1 MATKK
6 FIIIDANALLHRS
19 FHAIPPLATKKG
31 VLINA
36 VYGFTNVLLK
46 VYKEIKPAY
55 MAVAFDLKEKT
66 FRHKEFKEY
75 KAGRVKAPDEFYDQ
89 IPMAKEVLKAF
100 NIPVFTKVGFEA
112 DDVIGT
118 VATINEKNNL
128 ETIIVTGD
136 KDAFQLITPKTKV
149 YTLRKGMSDT
159 VTYDEE
165 AFRERYGLEPKQ
177 IIDLKGIAGDPS
189 DNIPGVRGIGDKGA
203 TYLLQKFGSLEGI
216 YEAIEKQGEDVDIK
230 ARQYK
235 LLTEQKK
242 EALLSKRLATIV
254 LDVPIDFD
262 PEECLLRPYDRQ
274 VIFDLFNKYE
284 FKTMLSRLPEFGI
297 EPKKNLKAPAKIVEK
312 TEEVKEEIVE
322 QEVVEEKKSNS
333 KYKLINN
340 DKDFED
346 FIALANK
353 QKYMAIDT
361 ETTSLVPWSAKL
373 LGVSFSWKDDQAYYI
388 NIKDNKTWLKSL
400 KILLENEK
408 IKKCGHN
415 LKYDY
420 EILREAGIILNP
432 MSFDSMIAS
441 YLLNPGSRGHSLDNL
456 ALENFNYGMQPIVDL
471 IGKGKDQIP
480 MEVVP
485 LDKLAWYAA
494 EDADYTWRLCNYF
507 KEELEEK
514 QLLKLMREIEMP
526 LVKVIADIEK
536 NGVKIDVKFLEKLS
550 KQTGA
555 TLEKLEQDIYKA
567 AGVTFNINSPKQLKE
582 ILFEKLEISTE
593 GISKTKTGLST
604 AAAELDKL
612 KNRHEIIPFIT
623 DYRELAK
630 LQSTYLLALP
640 KLVHPKTGR
649 VHTSF
654 NQTVTATGRLSSSDP
669 NLQNIP
675 IRTEE
680 GRKIRNAFVAEPGY
694 KIIAAD
700 YSQIELRI
708 IASLAGD
715 VKMIESFNKDEDIHK
730 RTAADIHGIELEEVT
745 KQQRYEAKEVN
756 FGILYGMGAW
766 GLATRQ
772 GMTRER
778 ARAFIEKYFF
788 THQEIQEYLATT
800 IATAKDQEYV
810 ETLFGRRR
818 YLPEINASMPQMRA
832 SAERMAVNMPV
843 QGTAADLLKI
853 AMINIYKKLPAIS
866 NKTKIILQV
875 HDELV
880 FEVPEKEVD
889 KVAKFIAE
897 EMNNVYKLKVPIK
910 TDIAIGNSWG
920 ELKEV

>member
-480 MEVVP
+480 M
-485 LDKLAWYAA
+485 
-494 EDADYTWRLCNYF
+494 
-507 KEELEEK
+507 
-514 QLLKLMREIEMP
+514 
-526 LVKVIADIEK
+526 
-536 NGVKIDVKFLEKLS
+536 
-550 KQTGA
+550 
-555 TLEKLEQDIYKA
+555 
-567 AGVTFNINSPKQLKE
+567 
-582 ILFEKLEISTE
+582 
-593 GISKTKTGLST
+593 
-604 AAAELDKL
+604 
-612 KNRHEIIPFIT
+612 
-623 DYRELAK
+623 
-630 LQSTYLLALP
+630 
-640 KLVHPKTGR
+640 
-649 VHTSF
+649 
-654 NQTVTATGRLSSSDP
+654 
-669 NLQNIP
+669 
-675 IRTEE
+675 
-680 GRKIRNAFVAEPGY
+680 
-694 KIIAAD
+694 
-700 YSQIELRI
+700 
-708 IASLAGD
+708 
-715 VKMIESFNKDEDIHK
+715 
-730 RTAADIHGIELEEVT
+730 
-745 KQQRYEAKEVN
+745 
-756 FGILYGMGAW
+756 
-766 GLATRQ
+766 
-772 GMTRER
+772 
-778 ARAFIEKYFF
+778 
-788 THQEIQEYLATT
+788 
-800 IATAKDQEYV
+800 
-810 ETLFGRRR
+810 
-818 YLPEINASMPQMRA
+818 
-832 SAERMAVNMPV
+832 
-843 QGTAADLLKI
+843 
-853 AMINIYKKLPAIS
+853 
-866 NKTKIILQV
+866 
-875 HDELV
+875 
-880 FEVPEKEVD
+880 
-889 KVAKFIAE
+889 
-897 EMNNVYKLKVPIK
+897 
-910 TDIAIGNSWG
+910 
-920 ELKEV
+920 